1 MGTVVFY
8 MLKAPGRNI
17 EMTRLILVALVL
29 VFLDFANSKPRTF
42 LVETKD
48 ERGGRQ
54 EFGKDYMDEE
64 EEYDY
69 CANEDEDGANEDE
82 DGANE
87 GEFVEDY
94 KDEEEEYD
102 YGTNEDEDGAN
113 EGDDYGLPPVTR
125 PPPSTTTQY
134 WPEVVS
140 TYIGPPTP
148 DPDAKPADNSFLFD
162 RPGK

>member
-1 MGTVVFY
+1 MGTQYVFY
-8 MLKAPGRNI
+8 TLKAPGRNI
-17 EMTRLILVALVL
+17 EMMRLILMALVL

-69 CANEDEDGANEDE
+69 GANEDEDGANEDE
-82 DGANE
+82 D
-87 GEFVEDY
+87 
-94 KDEEEEYD
+94 
-102 YGTNEDEDGAN
+102 
-113 EGDDYGLPPVTR
+113 GLPPVTR

>member
-48 ERGGRQ
+48 ERGGKQ

-69 CANEDEDGANEDE
+69 GANEDE

-125 PPPSTTTQY
+125 PPPSTTT
-134 WPEVVS
+134 
-140 TYIGPPTP
+140 
-148 DPDAKPADNSFLFD
+148 
-162 RPGK
+162 

>member
-69 CANEDEDGANEDE
+69 GA
-82 DGANE
+82 
-87 GEFVEDY
+87 
-94 KDEEEEYD
+94 
-102 YGTNEDEDGAN
+102 NEDEDGAN

>member
-8 MLKAPGRNI
+8 TLEAPGRNK
-17 EMTRLILVALVL
+17 EMMRLVLVALCL

-48 ERGGRQ
+48 ERGGQQ

-69 CANEDEDGANEDE
+69 GANEDE

-94 KDEEEEYD
+94 KEEEEEYD